1 MYRHK
6 ERQYQIII
14 AILTF
19 LVLLQSI
26 FILSL
31 LRPKAKKLPPVSLAP
46 VTIKGKIAI
55 VIDDWGYN
63 LHNLAALD
71 RIKYPITA
79 SILPNIN
86 YSKKAAQEL
95 HQKGLEIIL
104 HLPMEPHEKY
114 RLEKNTIMTSMNE
127 ATIISILEKDL
138 TGLPYVK
145 GVSNH
150 MGSFATEDPRT
161 VEIIFKELKKR
172 KLYFLDSVVSSY
184 SVAASLAKNLGV
196 AFIQRNVFL
205 DNEEDPIYIRGQID
219 KLKTKANLHGS
230 AVGIGHDRKV
240 TLEVLNTVMPKLEKE
255 GYKFVFVSDLVK

>member
-6 ERQYQIII
+6 ERQYQVII

-19 LVLLQSI
+19 LVLLESI

-31 LRPKAKKLPPVSLAP
+31 LRPKAKKIPPVSLAP
-46 VTIKGKIAI
+46 VIIKGKIAI

-63 LHNLAALD
+63 LHNLSAVE

-86 YSKKAAQEL
+86 YSKRAAQEL

-114 RLEKNTIMTSMNE
+114 RLEENTIMTSMDE
-127 ATIISILEKDL
+127 TTIRGILEKDL
-138 TGLPYVK
+138 ADISYAK

-184 SVAASLAKNLGV
+184 SVASSLAKKLGV
-196 AFIQRNVFL
+196 AFIQRSVFL
-205 DNEEDPIYIRGQID
+205 DNEDDPVYIRSQIY
-219 KLKTKANLHGS
+219 KLKTKAKLHGS

-240 TLEVLNTVMPKLEKE
+240 TLEVLNTVMPELEKE
-255 GYKFVFVSDLVK
+255 GYRFVFVSDLVK